1 MIIQRINRTN
11 PEKVFIIVRNDH
23 SSAIGKGG
31 LCTFNMDG
39 TRNGLDVVP
48 PGTAGDSHTT
58 LLAGVADTAIGAGA
72 YGLAQCYGIRTDVPM
87 YKHGSASN
95 SNAVVGDIMKVITA
109 SNCLTAA
116 AVGAVTAWLPEIVM
130 AETFASSNNSDGTT
144 VASVFLRMM

>member
-11 PEKVFIIVRNDH
+11 PEKVFIIVRNDGT
-23 SSAIGKGG
+23 AIGKGEI
-31 LCTFNMDG
+31 CVFNMDG
-39 TRNGLDVVP
+39 TRNGLDVKLP
-48 PGTAGDSHTT
+48 LQLDDAHTT
-58 LLAGVADTAIGAGA
+58 LLAGIADKAMAAGE

-95 SNAVVGDIMKVITA
+95 SNAVVGDIMEVVTA
-109 SNCLTAA
+109 SDCLTAA

-144 VASVFLRMM
+144 TAAVFLRMM

>member
-1 MIIQRINRTN
+1 MIIQRLNRTN
-11 PEKVFIIVRNDH
+11 PEKVFIIVRNDGT
-23 SSAIGKGG
+23 AIGKGEI
-31 LCTFNMDG
+31 CVFNMDG
-39 TRNGLDVVP
+39 TRNGLDVKLP
-48 PGTAGDSHTT
+48 LQLDDAHTT
-58 LLAGVADTAIGAGA
+58 LIAGIADKAMAAGE

-109 SNCLTAA
+109 SDCLTAA

-144 VASVFLRMM
+144 TAAVFLRMM